1 MLFRSGAMLMGTV
14 HSLKTLPG
22 VIRPSISAMIPLANG
37 KNMLML
43 DVGFNSDTRADV
55 LYQFAI
61 LGSIYA
67 RTMMGIENPRVA
79 LLNIGEEE
87 EKGNMLTKEA
97 YQIMTGSPDFNFIGN
112 MEANTLFNGGI
123 ADVLV
128 TDGYVGNICLKQA
141 EGMYALVAKLG
152 VNHPFL
158 NRFNYENY
166 GGTPVLGISAPV
178 IIGHGASTPLAIK
191 NMILQAHLTVKNGL
205 VEKLKSAMV

>member
-1 MLFRSGAMLMGTV
+1 MGEHPVKAYLKKQDSSMNIGFKLLAKNEIDVFASAGNTGAMLMGTV

-112 MEANTLFNGGI
+112 M
-123 ADVLV
+123 
-128 TDGYVGNICLKQA
+128 
-141 EGMYALVAKLG
+141 
-152 VNHPFL
+152 
-158 NRFNYENY
+158 
-166 GGTPVLGISAPV
+166 
-178 IIGHGASTPLAIK
+178 
-191 NMILQAHLTVKNGL
+191 
-205 VEKLKSAMV
+205 